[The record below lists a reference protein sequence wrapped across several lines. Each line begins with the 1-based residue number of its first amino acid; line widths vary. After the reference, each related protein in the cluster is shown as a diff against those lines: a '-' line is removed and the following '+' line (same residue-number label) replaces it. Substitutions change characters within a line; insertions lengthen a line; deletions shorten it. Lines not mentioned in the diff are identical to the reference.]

1 MSRYHQSSQMA
12 FRNHCDYA
20 CPMTV
25 YQPQP
30 IRGWIVLAVIVVV
43 LLCVSAFR

>member
-12 FRNHCDYA
+12 FRGHCDYA
-20 CPMTV
+20 CPVTV
-25 YQPQP
+25 YQQS
-30 IRGWIVLAVIVVV
+30 RAGFWWLATIVAV

>member
-1 MSRYHQSSQMA
+1 MFKKFHSSSEMA

-20 CPMTV
+20 CTVTV
-25 YQPQP
+25 YQQS
-30 IRGWIVLAVIVVV
+30 RVGWWVLAFIVLV

>member
-1 MSRYHQSSQMA
+1 MARYHQSSQMA

-20 CPMTV
+20 CPLTV
-25 YQPQP
+25 YQQS
-30 IRGWIVLAVIVVV
+30 RAGWWVLAAIVVV